1 MATMATHYFSV
12 FFQRFA
18 VSKTTLVQSVPNN
31 KQNERTNKIT
41 HFKLP
46 ASNSQIK
53 HTPNQITNLQHVNQ
67 NMPNNKQIKNQMS
80 RATISKPQNTNQVP
94 DSNHFPK
101 FQHVDYNQ
109 AKQEVLRTSF
119 YAETIQSTHH
129 ASDNIAHEDVDQS
142 TSFKPQTSK
151 QS

>member
-18 VSKTTLVQSVPNN
+18 GSIGSKQ
-31 KQNERTNKIT
+31 QAERTNKIT

-67 NMPNNKQIKNQMS
+67 NMPNNRQIKNQMS

-101 FQHVDYNQ
+101 FQHVDYCIYNQ

-142 TSFKPQTSK
+142 TSFNPQTSK